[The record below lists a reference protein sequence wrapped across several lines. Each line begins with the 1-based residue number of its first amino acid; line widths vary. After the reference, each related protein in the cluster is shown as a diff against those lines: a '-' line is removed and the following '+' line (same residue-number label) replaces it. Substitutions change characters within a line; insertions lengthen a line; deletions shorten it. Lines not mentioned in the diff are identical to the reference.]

1 MTFEGLESDTDTWD
15 TLPGANRLT
24 VMQREAIES
33 DKPLLCVVAGAG
45 AGKTRVLTLRVARRV
60 REGSIEPDRTLVT
73 TFSRK
78 AADELRTRLY
88 SLGVS
93 GVKAGTFHRTALGLL
108 REHRELRGRPLPQ
121 LLPDRRRLLAEVTN
135 GDARRT
141 RALDG
146 EIGWAK
152 ARLVSPEQYEAE
164 ARRHRRRSGLSAEQ
178 VADAFTR
185 YEAERSRRRLL
196 DFDDLIVSCADALAG
211 DTEFADSIRWRT
223 RHLFV
228 DEMQDVNPAQFRLLT
243 AMLGDEPDL
252 FVVGDP
258 NQSVYGFNGA
268 DPTLLDR
275 LPDILRGTTV
285 IRLDENHRCTPQVV
299 AVATAVLREG
309 GAFGSAGEVV
319 LPRTTRVDGPVPK
332 IVSHGTNED
341 EALWVADRAKMS
353 RTPGRPWSSI
363 AVLTRT
369 NAQLAVVQ
377 VALDRARVP
386 NLIAGADLGPASDL
400 RGDAEKRG
408 GDSDGVDQRRED
420 NPGDR
425 DRVVLTTFHRAKG
438 LQWPTV
444 IVLGLGAGL
453 MPIASA
459 QTPAA
464 IDEERRLLYVALT
477 RSEEE
482 LWCSWYDDTPGP
494 GGRAARGP
502 SPWLEAM
509 QRTITE
515 LEKEA
520 APTAAEE
527 VSRHVAELRR
537 ALAEGTEP
545 GDDHR

>member
-1 MTFEGLESDTDTWD
+1 MTFEGLDNDTWD
-15 TLPGANRLT
+15 ALPGANRLT
-24 VMQREAIES
+24 VTQREAIES
-33 DKPLLCVVAGAG
+33 DEPLLCVVAGAG

-78 AADELRTRLY
+78 AAEELRTRLW

-108 REHRELRGRPLPQ
+108 REHRELRGRPHPQ
-121 LLPDRRRLLAEVTN
+121 LLPDRRRLLAEVTT

-152 ARLVSPEQYEAE
+152 ARLVAPEQYEAE
-164 ARRHRRRSGLSAEQ
+164 ARRHRRRSGMSAQQ
-178 VADAFTR
+178 VADAFAR
-185 YEAERSRRRLL
+185 YETERSRRRVI

-211 DTEFADSIRWRT
+211 DSEFADSIRWRT

-243 AMLGDEPDL
+243 AMLADEPDL

-275 LPDILRGTTV
+275 LPDILRGTVV

-309 GAFGSAGEVV
+309 GALGPGGEVA

-332 IVSHGTNED
+332 VVSHSSDVD
-341 EALWVADRAKMS
+341 EAAWVADRVKMS
-353 RTPGRPWSSI
+353 RTPGRQWSSI

-377 VALDRARVP
+377 AALEKARVP
-386 NLIAGADLGPASDL
+386 SLVAGADLGPASDL
-400 RGDAEKRG
+400 RGDADKRDG
-408 GDSDGVDQRRED
+408 GADRWERDREES
-420 NPGDR
+420 PVDR

-444 IVLGLGAGL
+444 IVLGLSAGL

-482 LWCSWYDDTPGP
+482 LWCSWFDDAGAGT
-494 GGRAARGP
+494 RASRGP
-502 SPWLEAM
+502 SPWLAAIEGSIA
-509 QRTITE
+509 E

-520 APTAAEE
+520 APTEATE
-527 VSRHVAELRR
+527 VSRRVAELRR
-537 ALAEGTEP
+537 LLDEGADGAES

>member
-1 MTFEGLESDTDTWD
+1 MTFEGLEHDTWES
-15 TLPGANRLT
+15 LPGANRLT
-24 VMQREAIES
+24 MAQREAIES
-33 DKPLLCVVAGAG
+33 DQPLLCVVAGAG

-60 REGSIEPDRTLVT
+60 RDGSMEPDRTLVT

-78 AADELRTRLY
+78 AADELRTRLW

-121 LLPDRRRLLAEVTN
+121 LLPDRRRLLAEVTT

-146 EIGWAK
+146 EIGWSK
-152 ARLVSPEQYEAE
+152 ARLVAPEQYEAE
-164 ARRHRRRSGLSAEQ
+164 ARRHHRRSGMSAAQ
-178 VADAFTR
+178 VADAFAR

-196 DFDDLIVSCADALAG
+196 DFDDLIVSCADAMAG
-211 DTEFADSIRWRT
+211 DSEFAESIRWRT

-243 AMLGDEPDL
+243 TMLGDEPDL

-275 LPDILRGTTV
+275 LPDILRGTAV

-309 GAFGSAGEVV
+309 GAFGTGGEVV

-332 IVSHGTNED
+332 VVSHASAGD
-341 EALWVADRAKMS
+341 EAAWVADRVKLS
-353 RTPGRPWSSI
+353 RAPGRLWSSI

-377 VALDRARVP
+377 AALDKARVP
-386 NLIAGADLGPASDL
+386 NLVAGADLGPASDL
-400 RGDAEKRG
+400 RGDADTRG
-408 GDSDGVDQRRED
+408 ANADADSERWNGQEA
-420 NPGDR
+420 PSDR

-464 IDEERRLLYVALT
+464 IEEERRLLYVALT

-482 LWCSWYDDTPGP
+482 LWCSWYDDAGTGVR
-494 GGRAARGP
+494 GARGP
-502 SPWLEAM
+502 SPWLAAIE
-509 QRTITE
+509 RTIAE

-520 APTAAEE
+520 APTAANE
-527 VSRHVAELRR
+527 VSRRVAELRR
-537 ALAEGTEP
+537 RLAEGA
-545 GDDHR
+545 DDQ